1 MSAVDTYEGSELSTG
16 SSEKK
21 CCTSRPSDDNFWV
34 LFHISTTVKSISQTS
49 VACVGMCM
57 ALISRIV
64 S

>member
-1 MSAVDTYEGSELSTG
+1 
-16 SSEKK
+16 
-21 CCTSRPSDDNFWV
+21 